1 MALPM
6 ISEKLYFFFFF
17 TDSCLLSFQIFR
29 YFTDILNMLQGFYV
43 FLIFVCKRNVYQEI
57 VKKTGRY
64 NLVSSDAGRAM
75 KKMSDSGTG
84 GASSTQITTM
94 QSRPIA

>member
-1 MALPM
+1 
-6 ISEKLYFFFFF
+6 
-17 TDSCLLSFQIFR
+17 
-29 YFTDILNMLQGFYV
+29 MLQGFYV

-64 NLVSSDAGRAM
+64 NLVSTEGRAL

-84 GASSTQITTM
+84 GASSTQITSI